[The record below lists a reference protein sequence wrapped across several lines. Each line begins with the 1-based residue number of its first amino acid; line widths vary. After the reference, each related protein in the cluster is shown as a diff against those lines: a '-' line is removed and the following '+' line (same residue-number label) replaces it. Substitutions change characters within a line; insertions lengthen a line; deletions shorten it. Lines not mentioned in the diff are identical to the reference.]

1 MHIVIDARRINSSTG
16 HYIERLVDELQY
28 IDSDNTYTVVVLEK
42 EKNHWKPSQK
52 NFKLVTTT
60 ADHYTFAE
68 QLKFAKLLYSL
79 KPDFVHFS
87 MPQQPLLWK
96 GRRVTTVHDTT
107 LVRYENIDQNK
118 LLYKTRKAIFTK
130 LLRNVIRRSTY
141 VITPTEYVKK
151 DLDEWTGHNYSDK
164 FAVTHESGDMIHAK
178 PEVVKELKGK
188 KFLFFVGNA
197 FPYKNLDRIVSAYA
211 EIKHTYP
218 NLQLVFAGK
227 KDFFYEQ
234 LAADVKKRKI
244 PDVHF
249 LGYISDG
256 EKRWIMKNA
265 VAYVCASLSEGFHI
279 PMIEAMYEGCPVIS
293 SNATCLPE
301 VGGDAPLYFDPN
313 STDELVRAITRLM
326 DEPGLRQ
333 ELIKKGDG
341 NIKRFSWKKMA
352 QETLDV
358 YKKMSKKTSE
368 Q

>member
-28 IDSDNTYTVVVLEK
+28 IDDDNIYTVVVLEK
-42 EKNHWKPSQK
+42 EKSHWKPSQN
-52 NFKLVTTT
+52 NFKVVTTT

-96 GRRVTTVHDTT
+96 GSRVTTVHDTT

-118 LLYKTRKAIFTK
+118 FLYKTRKAIFIA
-130 LLRNVIRRSTY
+130 LLRNVIRRSDY

-151 DLDEWTGHNYSDK
+151 DLDKWTNHKYSDK
-164 FAVTHESGDMIHAK
+164 FVVTHESGDMIHTT
-178 PEVVKELKGK
+178 PQPIKELSGK

-218 NLQLVFAGK
+218 ELQLVFAGK

-234 LAADVKKRKI
+234 LEAGVKQRKI

-249 LGYISDG
+249 LGYIADD
-256 EKRWIMKNA
+256 EKRWLMNHA
-265 VAYVCASLSEGFHI
+265 TAYVCASLSEGFHI
-279 PMIEAMYEGCPVIS
+279 PMIEAMYEQCPVIS
-293 SNATCLPE
+293 SDATCLPE
-301 VGGDAPLYFDPN
+301 VGGNAALYFDPS
-313 STDELVRAITRLM
+313 STDELVRAITRLLE
-326 DEPGLRQ
+326 EPGLRQ
-333 ELIKKGDG
+333 KLIKRGNE